1 MKKSGIRRP
10 CELTTE
16 SRSADAGAQ
25 RTGLALAG
33 GPLSG
38 GACRVE
44 LSQLQLQGATL
55 WVGGI
60 RIRLAA
66 VPGSLAVQV
75 PRALVVGE
83 GAFERVEQL
92 CAQALGLDRHRQLD
106 AVVEVARHQVR
117 GGDVDRLLAAA
128 FEGVDARV
136 LEQPADDRDDPDVL

>member
-44 LSQLQLQGATL
+44 LSQLQLQVATL
-55 WVGGI
+55 FA
-60 RIRLAA
+60 RPRLAA

-136 LEQPADDRDDPDVL
+136 LEQPADDRDDPDV